1 MSLAVAIIA
10 DDLTGALDTGT
21 PFVDAGF
28 RVAVA
33 VDVEAVE
40 AAMASGAE
48 VVVVNTVSR
57 AMDPNAAAASVAR
70 AAVLLRKASPA
81 LVFKKIDSR
90 LKGNVRAET
99 EALATVFGK
108 TRVVI
113 APAIPDQQRFT
124 RNGMVVGRGV
134 DEPIA
139 IAPLFAG
146 SPLTVDVATV
156 ETDGDLDQIV
166 AAFVGQTT
174 LAVGARGLGAA
185 LARRF
190 AQLFAVS
197 VPPSP
202 FEPGARTLFAVGSR
216 DPITHSQMQA
226 LSESGLLGSLHD
238 APAGNLDTVSIVSD
252 LPLLLRC
259 AGELADDAHAVARRF
274 AEGVARIAEE
284 TRPDML
290 MIGGGDTAYAILS
303 CLGARVLT
311 PRGEIESGIPW
322 FSLTDGHGQE
332 MRCAV
337 KSGGFGNRQS
347 LLKVLQ
353 TNPAMVNDGQ

>member
-21 PFVDAGF
+21 PFVDAGLS
-28 RVAVA
+28 VAVA
-33 VDVEAVE
+33 IDVDAVE
-40 AAMASGAE
+40 AAIATGAE

-57 AMDPNAAAASVAR
+57 AMDPAAATASVAR
-70 AAVLLRKASPA
+70 AATLLREANPA

-99 EALATVFGK
+99 EALAKAFGK

-134 DEPIA
+134 DEPIG

-146 SPLTVDVATV
+146 SPLAVEIGDA
-156 ETDGDLDQIV
+156 ETDVDLDRIV
-166 AAFVGQTT
+166 AALVGQTT
-174 LAVGARGLGAA
+174 LAVGARGFGSA

-190 AQLFAVS
+190 AHLIASSAHRTAFQ
-197 VPPSP
+197 
-202 FEPGARTLFAVGSR
+202 PGARTLFAVGSR
-216 DPITHSQMQA
+216 DPITLSQMEA
-226 LSESGLLGSLHD
+226 LSDSGLLGGLHE
-238 APAGNLDTVSIVSD
+238 APAGQFDPDPIGHR

-259 AGELADDAHAVARRF
+259 SGELLEDPLVVARRF
-274 AEGVARIAEE
+274 AAGVARIAEE
-284 TRPDML
+284 TLPDML

-311 PRGEIESGIPW
+311 PRGEIEAGIPW
-322 FSLTDGHGQE
+322 FSLTDGRGQE

-353 TNPAMVNDGQ
+353 DDPAMVNVGQ